1 MSIDVII
8 QVLIGGI
15 LLGGLYAL
23 VAFGLSL
30 IYGIVRVL
38 NFAHGTLLAV
48 SGVVASLIFTNWHFH
63 PLFIGLLIAPVVFA
77 FGYIFYI
84 VLIHPLERRSEF
96 ESVVGSVLITVGA
109 MLILSDV
116 TTVLAGATQRTIPL
130 PFESIEMGEIVVSTT
145 QFYILVGIALL
156 TLGMHLFLKKTWFG
170 RAIRAVTQDQTG
182 AQICGVNSRQLKSL
196 TFAFGSATVAIA
208 AILYAMSF
216 PVSPY
221 MGFPLTVKAFTIIVL
236 GGIGNLRGALFAG
249 IFLGVAESMTG
260 LFWKAEW
267 APALSVVLM
276 LVILIA
282 FPQIAGRK
290 AS

>member
-1 MSIDVII
+1 MSVDVIL

-38 NFAHGTLLAV
+38 NFAHGTQLVV
-48 SGVVASLIFTNWHFH
+48 SGVVASLVFTNWHWS
-63 PLFIGLLIAPVVFA
+63 PLFIGLVIAPAAFV
-77 FGYIFYI
+77 FGYVFYSI
-84 VLIHPLERRSEF
+84 LLRPLEQRNEF
-96 ESVVGSVLITVGA
+96 EGVVGGVLITVGA

-116 TTVLAGATQRTIPL
+116 TTILAGGTQRTIQV
-130 PFESIEMGEIVVSTT
+130 PFHAIDVGQIVISTN
-145 QFYILVGIALL
+145 QLYVLLGIAVL
-156 TLGMHLFLKKTWFG
+156 TFSVHFFLNKTWYG
-170 RAIRAVTQDQTG
+170 RAVRAVTQDSVG
-182 AQICGVNSRQLKSL
+182 ARVCGIDGTRLKAL
-196 TFAFGSATVAIA
+196 TFAIGSMTVSVA

-236 GGIGNLRGALFAG
+236 GGIGNLRGALLAG

-260 LFWKAEW
+260 LFWNAEW
-267 APALSVVLM
+267 APAVSVVLM
-276 LVILIA
+276 LFILVA
-282 FPQIAGRK
+282 FPRVAARK

>member
-1 MSIDVII
+1 MSVDVIL

-38 NFAHGTLLAV
+38 NFAHGTQLVV
-48 SGVVASLIFTNWHFH
+48 SGVVASLVFTNWHWS
-63 PLFIGLLIAPVVFA
+63 PLFIGLVIAPAAFV
-77 FGYIFYI
+77 FGYVFYSI
-84 VLIHPLERRSEF
+84 LLRPLEQRNEF
-96 ESVVGSVLITVGA
+96 EGVVGGVLITVGA

-116 TTVLAGATQRTIPL
+116 TTILAGGTQRTIQV
-130 PFESIEMGEIVVSTT
+130 PFHAIDVGQIVISTN
-145 QFYILVGIALL
+145 QLYVLLGIAIL
-156 TLGMHLFLKKTWFG
+156 TFSVHVFLNKTWYG
-170 RAIRAVTQDQTG
+170 RAVRAVTQDSVG
-182 AQICGVNSRQLKSL
+182 ARVCGIDGTRLKAL
-196 TFAFGSATVAIA
+196 TFAIGSMTVSVA

-236 GGIGNLRGALFAG
+236 GGIGNLRGALLAG

-260 LFWKAEW
+260 LFWNAEW
-267 APALSVVLM
+267 APAVSVVLM
-276 LVILIA
+276 LFILVA
-282 FPQIAGRK
+282 FPRVAARK